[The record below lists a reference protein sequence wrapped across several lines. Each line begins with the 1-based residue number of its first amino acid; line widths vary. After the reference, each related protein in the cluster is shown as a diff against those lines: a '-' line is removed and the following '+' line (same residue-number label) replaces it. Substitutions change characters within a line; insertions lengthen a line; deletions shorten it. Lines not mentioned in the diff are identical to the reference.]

1 MWLVSSCFLRPRSAR
16 VVASSTGSITL
27 AGGELGIF
35 CCIVF
40 EQWAVDPG
48 YVLRFFFWGDYT
60 IAQFFSDYNTAN
72 IRIPT
77 NQSIQWNVISRVCG
91 FVAHVKVNQIHS
103 LLEAIFAFWRSYK
116 LKLTQVEGCSPM
128 QAWDI
133 PESTGCTELESD
145 AESSIQYQDLTS
157 IWLSATSIYLFF
169 SPFFFPTRKPNKQN
183 C

>member
-1 MWLVSSCFLRPRSAR
+1 MWSEGF
-16 VVASSTGSITL
+16 
-27 AGGELGIF
+27 
-35 CCIVF
+35 
-40 EQWAVDPG
+40 
-48 YVLRFFFWGDYT
+48 
-60 IAQFFSDYNTAN
+60 
-72 IRIPT
+72 
-77 NQSIQWNVISRVCG
+77 CG

-169 SPFFFPTRKPNKQN
+169 SPFFFQQENPTSKTARLQGAWNFPCATSPSLTSNQPLTIEN
-183 C
+183 PPIGMLSYYRIERDAGQGFEAIANVFAP

>member
-1 MWLVSSCFLRPRSAR
+1 MWSQGF
-16 VVASSTGSITL
+16 
-27 AGGELGIF
+27 
-35 CCIVF
+35 
-40 EQWAVDPG
+40 
-48 YVLRFFFWGDYT
+48 
-60 IAQFFSDYNTAN
+60 
-72 IRIPT
+72 
-77 NQSIQWNVISRVCG
+77 CG

-157 IWLSATSIYLFF
+157 IWLSATSIYFFF
-169 SPFFFPTRKPNKQN
+169 SPFFFQQENRQAKLLGYKVLGIFLVLPPQALHPTSHWQSKIFPLACWVTIASSVMRGRALKLLPM
-183 C
+183 CLHLRVFCCAFG